1 MLPNLRGHRPSGIK
15 KSKRSRP
22 AGGGASARMGALVT
36 GAGDPRAGT
45 RKEKAVTRRPLA
57 ATACLRLVVAV
68 AASAASD
75 CPASFRQPITKGGVQ
90 SVQLGRTGHRGRQ
103 GMFHRNSTNQHLAK
117 PKPATGGNPR
127 YHHLSLSRQCHEQ
140 RAQRRQLLVAIVTP
154 RVITR
159 HTRYAR

>member
-22 AGGGASARMGALVT
+22 AGGGASARMVAFVK
-36 GAGDPRAGT
+36 AVFPYRQE
-45 RKEKAVTRRPLA
+45 RAVTRRPLA
-57 ATACLRLVVAV
+57 ATACLRLVVAMV
-68 AASAASD
+68 ASD
-75 CPASFRQPITKGGVQ
+75 CPASFRQQITKGGVQ
-90 SVQLGRTGHRGRQ
+90 SAQLGRTGHRGRQ
-103 GMFHRNSTNQHLAK
+103 GMSHRNSTNQHLAK

>member
-1 MLPNLRGHRPSGIK
+1 MLPDLCGHRPSGNEN
-15 KSKRSRP
+15 SKRSRP
-22 AGGGASARMGALVT
+22 AGGGASARMAAFVNFHVF
-36 GAGDPRAGT
+36 PYRQ
-45 RKEKAVTRRPLA
+45 EKAVTRRPLA

-75 CPASFRQPITKGGVQ
+75 CPASFRQQITKGGVQ

-127 YHHLSLSRQCHEQ
+127 HHHLALSRQCHEQ

>member
-1 MLPNLRGHRPSGIK
+1 MFPDLRGHRPSGNK

-22 AGGGASARMGALVT
+22 AGGGASPSMAAFVACVQNHVFPYRQ
-36 GAGDPRAGT
+36 
-45 RKEKAVTRRPLA
+45 EKAVTRRPLA
-57 ATACLRLVVAV
+57 ATSCLRLVVAV
-68 AASAASD
+68 AASD
-75 CPASFRQPITKGGVQ
+75 CPASFRQKITKGGVQ
-90 SVQLGRTGHRGRQ
+90 SAQLGRTGHRGRQ
-103 GMFHRNSTNQHLAK
+103 GMSHRNSTNQHLAK
-117 PKPATGGNPR
+117 PKPAIGGNPR